1 MTPDHVTIAESPDQN
16 QTTSPS
22 LLPLRGYTDIFRS
35 VGSIFPLSYAHLL
48 EHHVIRIDDILDL
61 VLGYNPEADQDLIK
75 KAYVFSAKVH
85 LGQVRLSGEPY
96 LIHPLEVAAI
106 LAQLKLDTATVV
118 TGILHDTVED
128 TYTSLEEIQN
138 TFGENIAALVDGVTK
153 ISRITMESTEEDQAE
168 NYRKMIL
175 AMVKD
180 IRVILVKLA
189 DRLHNMRTLKF
200 QPADRQRHIAEET
213 LDIYAPMAHRL
224 GIESIKS
231 ELEGLAFRY
240 LHPDIHRDIE
250 KKLAKKERERERY
263 VAEVVRI
270 ITKKLY
276 EYGIVVEVTGRPKKI
291 FSIYRKMQ
299 TQNLDFEQVY
309 DLIGFRIIVS
319 SYKECYEALGIIHSM
334 WKPVP
339 GKFNDYINLPK
350 ANMYQSLHTTVIGHY
365 GETVEIQIRT
375 YDMHRVAEDGIAAHW
390 RYKEDLAFRDEEEE
404 KQFQWLRQ
412 LLEWQSDLKD
422 SKEFLETIKLDLY
435 PNEVYVFTPKGEV
448 KEFPRGATPVD
459 YAYSIHTDVGHRC
472 VGAKVNSRI
481 VPLSYQLKSGERVD
495 ILTSAAHTPSKDWL
509 NYVQTSRARAKIR
522 QWIKAE
528 ERERSIALG
537 KTILEKDFRKYNLNF
552 GRLLKS
558 GEILKA
564 AEEFSFHEVDDL
576 LASVGYGK
584 ISSKQVMGRLIPSE
598 RLEREKTRE
607 ENRLA
612 RLIKRVKKPHDAII
626 VKGVG
631 NVMIKFAGCCHP
643 LPGDRV
649 IGFITRGRGVTV
661 HRADCS
667 NILNSDSERRVDVEW
682 DLDKDY
688 SHPVRIRVLS
698 SNRKG
703 LLADISGVLSSK
715 GVNIVNAHVTTA
727 DHDRAVSTFQ
737 IEIRDLRHLQ
747 RVTRSLEKIKGI
759 LQVKRLRV

>member
-1 MTPDHVTIAESPDQN
+1 M
-16 QTTSPS
+16 
-22 LLPLRGYTDIFRS
+22 
-35 VGSIFPLSYAHLL
+35 
-48 EHHVIRIDDILDL
+48 IRIDDILDT
-61 VLGYNPEADQDLIK
+61 VLAYNPEADQDLIK
-75 KAYVFSAKVH
+75 KAYVYSAKVH

-96 LIHPLEVAAI
+96 LVHPLEVAAI
-106 LAQLKLDTATVV
+106 LAQLKLDTATIV
-118 TGILHDTVED
+118 TGLLHDTVED
-128 TYTSLEEIQN
+128 TYASPEEIESL
-138 TFGENIAALVDGVTK
+138 FGQEVAFLVGGVTK

-175 AMVKD
+175 AMVRD

-189 DRLHNMRTLKF
+189 DRLHNMRTLEF
-200 QPADRQRHIAEET
+200 QPTETQSRIAEET

-240 LHPDIHRDIE
+240 LHPDIYKDLE
-250 KKLAKKERERERY
+250 KRLAKKERERERY
-263 VAEVVRI
+263 VDEVVRI

-276 EYGIVVEVTGRPKKI
+276 EYGLVAEVTGRPKRI
-291 FSIYRKMQ
+291 YSIYRKMQ

-309 DLIGFRIIVS
+309 DLIGFRIIVN

-339 GKFNDYINLPK
+339 GKFKDYINLPK
-350 ANMYQSLHTTVIGHY
+350 ANMYQSLHITVIGHY

-375 YDMHRVAEDGIAAHW
+375 HDMHRVAEDGIAAHW
-390 RYKEDLAFRDEEEE
+390 KYKEDKAFQEEEE

-412 LLEWQSDLKD
+412 LLEWQADLKD

-435 PNEVYVFTPKGEV
+435 PNDVYVFTPRGEV

-459 YAYSIHTDVGHRC
+459 FAYSIHTDVGHRC
-472 VGAKVNSRI
+472 IGAKVNSRI
-481 VPLSYQLKSGERVD
+481 VPLSYELKSGERVE
-495 ILTSAAHTPSKDWL
+495 ILTSATHTPSKDWL
-509 NYVQTSRARAKIR
+509 NFVQTSRAKAKIR

-528 ERERSIALG
+528 ERERSVTLG
-537 KTILEKDFRKYNLNF
+537 KAILEKDFRKFNLNF
-552 GRLLKS
+552 SRILKS
-558 GEILKA
+558 GEMTKA
-564 AEEFSFHEVDDL
+564 AKEFSFHEVDDL

-584 ISSKQVMGRLIPSE
+584 ISPKQVMGRLVPSE
-598 RLEREKTRE
+598 RLERERKRE
-607 ENRLA
+607 ETRLA
-612 RLIKRVKKPHDAII
+612 RLIKRVKKSHDAII

-631 NVMIKFAGCCHP
+631 NVMISFAGCCNP
-643 LPGDRV
+643 VPGDNV
-649 IGFITRGRGVTV
+649 IGYITRGRGVTV

-667 NILNSDSERRVDVEW
+667 NILNSDSERRVEVEW

-688 SHPVRIRVLS
+688 AHPVRIRVLS

-703 LLADISGVLSSK
+703 LLADISGSLSSN

-747 RVTRSLEKIKGI
+747 RVTRSLERIKGV
-759 LQVKRLRV
+759 LQVKRLRL